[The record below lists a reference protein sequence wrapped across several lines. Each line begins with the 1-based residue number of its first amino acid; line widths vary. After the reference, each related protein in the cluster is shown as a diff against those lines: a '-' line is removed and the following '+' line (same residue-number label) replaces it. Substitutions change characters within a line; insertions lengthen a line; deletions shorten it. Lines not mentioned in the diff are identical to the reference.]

1 MRYFLL
7 SVISFF
13 YASALSSIPSL
24 YFRDRVNYYMYA
36 KDFERISEQYLTF
49 SSKLFNEPIFLYIN
63 KFFSFIPADN
73 LILYFVF
80 FISFTCSF
88 IILNYSRNVIYGF
101 LGLCLLFFIPQT
113 FHLQLVIL
121 RQGIA
126 ASLLLWFLFF
136 NNKLDYKLLLLL
148 LLLSFIHT
156 SFFILLGMLLIDK
169 ILINQSKNIRFFS
182 QLVYG
187 LFIGFSYHLLGMI
200 FSIRQVTESH
210 MTSVGGVSGI
220 SFIIWST
227 VLYYLY
233 RYYKNS
239 NDTII
244 LISIYG
250 LIFYLSN
257 YFISPIS
264 GRIFSTFLPF
274 IIITLL
280 KNMTK
285 QRIIILILLLVS
297 NLFIFSS
304 TISNNSL
311 LIKLPSIF

>member
-1 MRYFLL
+1 MKYLL
-7 SVISFF
+7 VSVVSFI
-13 YASALSSIPSL
+13 YASILSSIPSV
-24 YFRDRVNYYMYA
+24 YFRDRVNYYIYA
-36 KDFERISEQYLTF
+36 KDFDRISSQYSTF

-63 KFFSFIPADN
+63 NFFSFISSDK

-80 FISFTCSF
+80 FIAFTCSF
-88 IILNYSRNVIYGF
+88 MILNYSRNAMYGL

-126 ASLLLWFLFF
+126 TSLLLWFIFF
-136 NNKLDYKLLLLL
+136 NHNKLDYKLLLFV

-169 ILINQSKNIRFFS
+169 ILIDKNIRFFA
-182 QLVYG
+182 QLTYG
-187 LFIGFSYHLLGMI
+187 IFIGFSYHLIGI
-200 FSIRQVTESH
+200 VFSIRQVTESH
-210 MTSVGGVSGI
+210 MESVGSVSGI
-220 SFIIWST
+220 SFIIWSSI
-227 VLYYLY
+227 LYYIY
-233 RYYKNS
+233 RYYRAT
-239 NDTII
+239 NDIII

-274 IIITLL
+274 ILITLL

-285 QRIIILILLLVS
+285 QRVVILIFLLLS
-297 NLFIFSS
+297 NLLIFPT

-311 LIKLPSIF
+311 LIKIPSLF